1 MIVSK
6 ARIRATVASITKD
19 HPGKTEAE
27 VHHIA
32 AARLGIEDE
41 TVRIVM
47 HEEVRHGEAETTES
61 EN

>member
-6 ARIRATVASITKD
+6 ARIRATVASMIKD
-19 HPGKTEAE
+19 HPGKSEAE
-27 VHHIA
+27 VHHCA
-32 AARLGIEDE
+32 AARLGIEAD

-47 HEEVRHGEAETTES
+47 HEEVRQDEDETTES